1 MSMIPV
7 IALGSAGL
15 YALAMIGMKLWWTAP
30 GPGVALLII
39 AAIMVG
45 ALLEMTALR
54 SERLGL
60 IYVSILGAEVIL
72 IASAS
77 LLYFGESFSAREV
90 AGIGLVLA
98 GTALAWA

>member
-15 YALAMIGMKLWWTAP
+15 YALAMIGMKLWWSAP
-30 GPGVALLII
+30 GPGIALLII

-72 IASAS
+72 IAGAS
-77 LLYFGESFSAREV
+77 LLYFGESFSTREV
-90 AGIGLVLA
+90 AGIGFVLLGA
-98 GTALAWA
+98 ALAWT